1 MRKCVLTNDDISSEA
16 INDNVNEKELSNKE
30 CDDSISHCV
39 GSEEFFLMILKIR
52 MNQLKMQ
59 SNADQINLAE
69 KVYLVVLQNTP
80 YPLYHMR

>member
-16 INDNVNEKELSNKE
+16 INDNVNEKEFSNKE

-39 GSEEFFLMILKIR
+39 GSEDFFLMILNIR

-59 SNADQINLAE
+59 PNIDQINLAE
-69 KVYLVVLQNTP
+69 KVYLVVLQETP
-80 YPLYHMR
+80 YSLYQLL